1 LSSYDPSWVDD
12 SEGVKASYIV
22 DGVWVVRKPLLGS
35 IISIHPS
42 EIAALRAANAG
53 DTGKAEFIPWEKTL
67 VNTDELTDRGARR
80 DA

>member
-1 LSSYDPSWVDD
+1 MSSYDDSWVDD
-12 SEGVKASYIV
+12 TNVFTSYIL

-42 EIAALRAANAG
+42 EIAALRAANEG
-53 DTGKAEFIPWEKTL
+53 GIGKAEFIPWEKTL
-67 VNTDELTDRGARR
+67 VNTDELIGGNGRR